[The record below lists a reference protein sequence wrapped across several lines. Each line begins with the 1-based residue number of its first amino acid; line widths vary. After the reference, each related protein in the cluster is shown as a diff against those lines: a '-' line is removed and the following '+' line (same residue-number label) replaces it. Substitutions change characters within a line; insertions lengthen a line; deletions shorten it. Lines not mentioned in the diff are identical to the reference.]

1 MRSALSLALVAG
13 VALVA
18 APLAGAAM
26 PADRAAAAHGAAWL
40 ARHSTGAPGGQ
51 QADSIVA
58 LRLAGRSRASLAPR
72 LDELSK
78 AAPSYAVTAAGSG
91 KVVMAL
97 VAGGRNPTRF
107 AGIDYIRRIT
117 GRYATGRYGET
128 AFDQA
133 YSILALRSAGR
144 RVPAAA
150 IRATLAARARGGWGF
165 AMSRTAADSVDATSL
180 MIEALRSAGVPSRN
194 PALRAAAA
202 WMLAQRNAAGGL
214 ASAGR
219 RRPTEA
225 NSTAGAIRALRALGR
240 TPPPRPAPPS
250 GACSSGTAHSASHAP
265 TRAASCWPPTTR
277 SSPSRESSSRGT
289 SRLPAVSRLTFQ
301 AEIDHFR
308 SGLVEMASLVLSQVE
323 RAVVAWEEVDASA
336 AADVIAADDQV
347 DQRCAELDQKVFSLQ
362 LLQAPVAGDQ
372 RLLHVGLIA
381 VIALERVGD
390 LAVAIAEAATS
401 VPPEGAV
408 PEIQALIARMSARAV
423 NTLARAIQ
431 AIARGDAE
439 LGEQAAVEAAT
450 VRQMLAEVVTGVA
463 GAPDEPETRIWA
475 AAAVLVAR
483 HLERVANNGAELGGR
498 VRFLVSGEAFT
509 RDS

>member
-1 MRSALSLALVAG
+1 M
-13 VALVA
+13 
-18 APLAGAAM
+18 
-26 PADRAAAAHGAAWL
+26 
-40 ARHSTGAPGGQ
+40 ST
-51 QADSIVA
+51 
-58 LRLAGRSRASLAPR
+58 
-72 LDELSK
+72 
-78 AAPSYAVTAAGSG
+78 
-91 KVVMAL
+91 
-97 VAGGRNPTRF
+97 
-107 AGIDYIRRIT
+107 
-117 GRYATGRYGET
+117 
-128 AFDQA
+128 
-133 YSILALRSAGR
+133 
-144 RVPAAA
+144 
-150 IRATLAARARGGWGF
+150 
-165 AMSRTAADSVDATSL
+165 
-180 MIEALRSAGVPSRN
+180 
-194 PALRAAAA
+194 
-202 WMLAQRNAAGGL
+202 
-214 ASAGR
+214 
-219 RRPTEA
+219 
-225 NSTAGAIRALRALGR
+225 
-240 TPPPRPAPPS
+240 
-250 GACSSGTAHSASHAP
+250 
-265 TRAASCWPPTTR
+265 
-277 SSPSRESSSRGT
+277 
-289 SRLPAVSRLTFQ
+289 RLTFQ

-308 SGLVEMASLVLSQVE
+308 TGLVEMASLVLSQVE
-323 RAVVAWEEVDASA
+323 RAVVAWEEVDVTA

-390 LAVAIAEAATS
+390 LAVAIAEAAKS

-408 PEIQALIARMSARAV
+408 PEIQALISRMSARAV
-423 NTLARAIQ
+423 DTLARAIQ